1 MTSKEALDYIE
12 KVMVAENGRLSLYEK
27 LNIKTIA
34 KDLEV
39 LEILKKYLY
48 QGVDVYIQNDWR
60 RAIMMEAIPSYDCN
74 YKNNEEY
81 ELIKEWL
88 DNDARETNTK

>member
-1 MTSKEALDYIE
+1 MKSKEALEYIK

-39 LEILKKYLY
+39 LEILKKLEWEVYEN
-48 QGVDVYIQNDWR
+48 GGGDNWNWFVDNKQSMKITDKDAQ
-60 RAIMMEAIPSYDCN
+60 
-74 YKNNEEY
+74 
-81 ELIKEWL
+81 LLKEWL
-88 DNDARETNTK
+88 EDGNDLQSI

>member
-39 LEILKKYLY
+39 LQVLKDKLPQITTLRVMEYEGTYVLY
-48 QGVDVYIQNDWR
+48 NSINCTS
-60 RAIMMEAIPSYDCN
+60 IT
-74 YKNNEEY
+74 KEEY
-81 ELIKEWL
+81 ELLKEWL
-88 DNDARETNTK
+88 ENDSRRT